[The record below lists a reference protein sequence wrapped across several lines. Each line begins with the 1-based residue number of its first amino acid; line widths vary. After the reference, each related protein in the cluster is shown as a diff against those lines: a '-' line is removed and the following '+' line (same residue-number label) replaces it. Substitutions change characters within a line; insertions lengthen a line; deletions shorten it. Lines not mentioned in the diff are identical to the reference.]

1 MRTGPRVLIAFV
13 VLFAAVCSDAFA
25 ADSLTV
31 YVDNDQVAL
40 GASTLIAAH
49 VETDASFG
57 GGHVAFKFKPAD
69 ADCQATP
76 AADEGSDATS
86 PESPAPSF
94 PAGANAADVG
104 GQVIQ
109 LGVGNSRVC
118 GWLVDDA
125 SGVVVAQGSA
135 VVQVVPFMGS
145 LSISVRRIVRS
156 FEVTLVYSTSAPGR
170 LYGWVQR
177 ARRQCPRTPV
187 RVPRDAVMLVARRG
201 RFVGS
206 DGGLGRELPAKR
218 LAPGRWR
225 VCSWLIA
232 DEGRVGP
239 ASRTFA
245 VPRPARRG
253 GRHVA
258 G

>member
-13 VLFAAVCSDAFA
+13 VVFAALCSRAFA

-31 YVDNDQVAL
+31 YVDNPHVAL

-49 VETDASFG
+49 VETDAAFG

-76 AADEGSDATS
+76 ATDEGTDVT
-86 PESPAPSF
+86 PPGGPAPSI

-109 LGVGNSRVC
+109 LPVGNSRIC
-118 GWLVDDA
+118 GWLVDDT
-125 SGVVVAQGSA
+125 SGTVVALGSA

-145 LSISVRRIVRS
+145 LSISVRRVVRA
-156 FEVTLVYSTSAPGR
+156 FEVTLVYSTSAPAR

-177 ARRQCPRTPV
+177 ARRQCPRNPA
-187 RVPRDAVMLVARRG
+187 RVPRHAVMLVARGG

-206 DGGLGRELPAKR
+206 DGGLGREIPRKQ

-232 DEGRVGP
+232 NEGRVGP

-245 VPRPARRG
+245 VPRRVRRG
-253 GRHVA
+253 GLRVA

>member
-13 VLFAAVCSDAFA
+13 VLFAALCSRASA
-25 ADSLTV
+25 ADSLAV
-31 YVDNDQVAL
+31 FADNPQIAL
-40 GASTLIAAH
+40 GGVTTLAAH
-49 VETDASFG
+49 VETDAGYG
-57 GGHVAFKFKPAD
+57 GGHVALKYKPAD

-76 AADEGSDATS
+76 GADEGADATA
-86 PESPAPSF
+86 PENPP
-94 PAGANAADVG
+94 PPVDAGAAATDVG
-104 GQVIQ
+104 GQMLQ
-109 LGVGNSRVC
+109 LDVGFWRIC

-125 SGVVVAQGSA
+125 TGAVVAQGTT
-135 VVQVVPFMGS
+135 VVQVVPFEGS
-145 LSISVRRIVRS
+145 LSISVRKLVRA
-156 FEVTLVYSTSAPGR
+156 FQVTVIYSTSSPGR

-177 ARRQCPRTPV
+177 ARRQCPRNPAK
-187 RVPRDAVMLVARRG
+187 VPRHAVMLVARGG
-201 RFVGS
+201 RFIGS
-206 DGGLGRELPAKR
+206 DGGLGRELPRRR

-245 VPRPARRG
+245 VPRRARRG
-253 GRHVA
+253 GHHVA

>member
-1 MRTGPRVLIAFV
+1 MRTGPRLWIAFV
-13 VLFAAVCSDAFA
+13 VLFAALCASAHA

-31 YVDNDQVAL
+31 YVDNNQVAL
-40 GASTLIAAH
+40 GASTMIAAH
-49 VETDASFG
+49 AETDADYG
-57 GGHVAFKFKPAD
+57 GGHVALKFKPAD
-69 ADCQATP
+69 ADCQPTP

-86 PESPAPSF
+86 PESPAPSV
-94 PAGANAADVG
+94 PAGAGAADVG

-109 LGVGNSRVC
+109 LGVGDSRIC

-125 SGVVVAQGSA
+125 TGAVAAQGSV

-145 LSISVRRIVRS
+145 LSISVRKVVKA
-156 FEVTLVYSTSAPGR
+156 FEVRLVYSTSAPGR

-177 ARRQCPRTPV
+177 ARRQCPRNPAK
-187 RVPRDAVMLVARRG
+187 VPRHAVMLVPRGG
-201 RFVGS
+201 RFIGS
-206 DGGLGRELPAKR
+206 DGGLGREVPRKR

-225 VCSWLIA
+225 VCSWLVA

-245 VPRPARRG
+245 VPRRARRG
-253 GRHVA
+253 DHVA